1 MVRHRYPGPLYY
13 ASGGCLHLSVCPLC
27 NSFINH
33 GEKRVKMYPGNE
45 WVHEECLE
53 RKREE
58 EAEMKKEE

>member
-1 MVRHRYPGPLYY
+1 
-13 ASGGCLHLSVCPLC
+13 LSVCPLC

-45 WVHEECLE
+45 WVHEEWLE